1 MGKSLHKIIP
11 KIDEIDYKIL
21 GVLVKNLRR
30 FEYIPLEIIIEESGI
45 PRDTLASIL
54 MKLAE
59 LKVIIPSSSQNPL
72 SYKLTFTGLNL
83 YSLKKL
89 AERDIIKAI
98 GVPIGVGKESVVYI
112 AKNYKDDLVAIKFYR
127 IGWSSFRE
135 FSRRRGYGLDLGGS
149 TWLLR
154 SIVAAEREYSIMK
167 KLINIIPDKIPQIF
181 ARELNAIVMEY
192 IDGKEL
198 HKVLGLKNPLKI
210 FSDIIDVIREVYL
223 KLGIIH
229 ADLSPYNIL
238 VKDPGTEHERSFIF
252 DWPQWVDIKEASA
265 EKILLRDLRNIVRF
279 FEKRF
284 NLEINL
290 EKIYKY
296 VVGGAETLDYR

>member
-1 MGKSLHKIIP
+1 MGISLHKIIP

-30 FEYIPLEIIIEESGI
+30 FEYIPLEVIIEESGI

-54 MKLAE
+54 MKLSE
-59 LKVIIPSSSQNPL
+59 LKVIIPSSQNPL

-167 KLINIIPDKIPQIF
+167 KLINIVPDKIPQIF

-198 HKVLGLKNPLKI
+198 HKIRELKDPLKI

-238 VKDPGTEHERSFIF
+238 VKDPGTEYERAFIF
-252 DWPQWVDIKEASA
+252 DWPQWINIKEASA
-265 EKILLRDLRNIVRF
+265 EKILLRDLKNMVRF

>member
-1 MGKSLHKIIP
+1 MGISLHKIIP

-30 FEYIPLEIIIEESGI
+30 FEYIPLEVIIEESGI

-54 MKLAE
+54 MKLSE
-59 LKVIIPSSSQNPL
+59 LKVIIPSSQNPL

-167 KLINIIPDKIPQIF
+167 KLINIVPDKIPQVF

-198 HKVLGLKNPLKI
+198 HKIRELKDPLKI

-238 VKDPGTEHERSFIF
+238 VKDPGTEYERAFIF
-252 DWPQWVDIKEASA
+252 DWPQWINIKEASA
-265 EKILLRDLRNIVRF
+265 EKILLRDLKNMVRF